1 MVKRAFMYIARSL
14 VFRKGHRFIGV
25 VLWIIIVGVL
35 SDLSD
40 YVTRDAHN
48 AYNESLDY
56 QTMCATGEFQK
67 AHAVKVKYYKEYSS
81 ELGAWRSGAW
91 RDRQA
96 RKAQEKYH
104 ATAAYIFAQE
114 IVSVYNSTDTNKS
127 QSVINLLVAI
137 PAEGAPLAEGEYGSG
152 MFYNNDA
159 SITAPTAIDHMV
171 YQSWVRFFNDCCDKV
186 LDLALANDDMTLA
199 NRVCRIYKKE
209 VSTHFVADTIKGGDY
224 KIATVKYNDLRINT
238 AKQKVMESTISN
250 QI

>member
-1 MVKRAFMYIARSL
+1 MVKRILLYIGQGLLFKRGYRFAGF
-14 VFRKGHRFIGV
+14 VF
-25 VLWIIIVGVL
+25 WIVILAVL
-35 SDLSD
+35 SGISD
-40 YVTRDAHN
+40 YVSKDSRMAHR
-48 AYNESLDY
+48 ASMDY
-56 QTMCATGEFQK
+56 QAMCANGEFEK
-67 AHAVKVKYYKEYSS
+67 AHLVKAKYYKEYSS

-114 IVSVYNSTDTNKS
+114 IVAVYNSTDTNKS

-186 LDLALANDDMTLA
+186 LDLALVNDDMTLA
-199 NRVCRIYKKE
+199 NRVCKIYKKE

-238 AKQKVMESTISN
+238 AKQKVMESTNSN